1 MQLEMFNEPSIT
13 RLAADIGTSYK
24 RQLTDQ
30 VKVRTITLDTYV
42 EQKAIA
48 KVDVIKID
56 VEGAELFVLEGARS
70 ILERLLSMLQ

>member
-48 KVDVIKID
+48 QGRCD
-56 VEGAELFVLEGARS
+56 
-70 ILERLLSMLQ
+70 